1 MCCLQLHCL
10 QYLIHEI
17 VTGGSPKKAGGF
29 FTASETEVPSSELR
43 QLESFFNRL
52 AFFPHVIDYR
62 GTNTECFMYGNYF
75 NKTTLETSRIT
86 LHTTLDIFFLVEN
99 LCQGY
104 WEVELMY
111 VGKLFI
117 GCSKDYWLIGC
128 MDAATLAHV
137 TDLGFLWFREFYLET
152 SRVIQVRSKVS
163 TV

>member
-104 WEVELMY
+104 
-111 VGKLFI
+111 
-117 GCSKDYWLIGC
+117 
-128 MDAATLAHV
+128 
-137 TDLGFLWFREFYLET
+137 
-152 SRVIQVRSKVS
+152 
-163 TV
+163 